1 MKLFLIICAFLTI
14 TSACQ
19 SQDTKTASSS
29 IEEKIQ
35 ELDTMVVVEDSI
47 AQTKKVERIDY
58 SSFADTTMVEIIKW
72 DTSFVLD
79 IRYATPDN
87 FMKEAVYP
95 CGKCLLRKRV
105 AEALIA
111 ANNEFKTLG
120 YRIKIFDGYRPLSV
134 QWILWNKTSNKN
146 YVANPR
152 TGSNH
157 NRGRAVDLT
166 LVDETGEQLDMGT
179 KYDFFGKRANHT
191 YTNLPK
197 KVLENRLLLKK
208 IMLKHGFTS
217 IRSEWWHYNFKTRYA
232 LSDEPLPCD

>member
-1 MKLFLIICAFLTI
+1 MKLSLLILAFLVTNF
-14 TSACQ
+14 ACQ
-19 SQDTKTASSS
+19 SKDTKASNAIINQEIVKADTLLLQKDS
-29 IEEKIQ
+29 IIQEEEEK
-35 ELDTMVVVEDSI
+35 S
-47 AQTKKVERIDY
+47 IDY
-58 SSFADTTMVEIIKW
+58 ASLADTVMVEIIKW
-72 DTSFVLD
+72 DKSFILD

-95 CGKCLLRKRV
+95 CAKCLLRKRV
-105 AEALIA
+105 AQALIA
-111 ANNEFKTLG
+111 ANNEFKEKG

-134 QWILWNKTSNKN
+134 QWILWNKTTNKN

-166 LVDETGEQLDMGT
+166 LVDQNGEQIDMGT
-179 KYDFFGKRANHT
+179 AYDFFGKRANHT

-197 KVLENRLLLKK
+197 NVVENRLLLKN

-217 IRSEWWHYNFKTRYA
+217 IRSEWWHYNFKTRYP